1 MMKKIL
7 FLIYISI
14 LLVSCS
20 LDRDN
25 PVDPHQSNIRVPQQV
40 TNIFVVKQH
49 NSVSISWDNIEE
61 IDGFYLYRSMSYG
74 GYYELLQ
81 DLENTVTVFEDTN
94 VEIADNIF
102 YWYKLSAY
110 TIVGEDRLEG
120 IRSEPHSW

>member
-25 PVDPHQSNIRVPQQV
+25 PVDPHQGYIRIPPQV
-40 TNIFVVKQH
+40 TNIFVIEQ
-49 NSVSISWDNIEE
+49 NNFVSISWDGIED
-61 IDGFYLYRSMSYG
+61 IDGFYLYRSMSYD

-81 DLENTVTVFEDTN
+81 DLENTVTLFEDTDVDIVN
-94 VEIADNIF
+94 NF

-110 TIVGEDRLEG
+110 TTVGEDRLEG